1 MRQSFT
7 TKTTASSHF
16 HYSPKQKSRSP
27 SNLKSRVSL
36 AQFTW
41 QKTLTWF
48 ILLLGFFA
56 LFIFLAGRFFV
67 ITKVYCTLNETSTAC
82 SQSLYDATQELV
94 GQPFLFNNISSK
106 MTKLKSPQ
114 LNFQT
119 VSYRKVLPGT
129 LFVNFNFSPAAYKL
143 ILPNNNSFTFD
154 QEGNFTLAPNTTDV
168 LNIQVLYQ
176 PTINA
181 LNGQQLDLVLAQKF
195 AFLEYF
201 SREKRANW
209 QELVFRDLNNLEIT
223 IDDNVFIVDLFD
235 LDDNLQKL
243 FYLQKQ
249 WQPETKGQT
258 IDLRFK
264 LPIVR

>member
-7 TKTTASSHF
+7 TKTTTSSRF
-16 HYSPKQKSRSP
+16 RYSPKQKARSS

-82 SQSLYDATQELV
+82 SQSLYDATQQLV
-94 GQPFLFNNISSK
+94 GQPFLFNNIGAK
-106 MTKLKSPQ
+106 MNQLKSSN

-119 VSYRKVLPGT
+119 VAYRKVLPGT

-143 ILPNNNSFTFD
+143 ILLNGNSFTFD
-154 QEGNFTLAPNTTDV
+154 QEGNFTLAPSTTDV

-176 PTINA
+176 PAIDV
-181 LNGQQLDLVLAQKF
+181 LNEQRLDAVLAQKF

-201 SREKRANW
+201 SREKRASW
-209 QELVFRDLNNLEIT
+209 QQLVFRDLNSLEIT
-223 IDDNVFIVDLFD
+223 VDDNTFIVDLFD